1 VTHRS
6 RLNGGLLI
14 AAAGILLL
22 LPLVTTFDHLLAAW
36 AAMLGIDQPLA
47 SVAPAEVRLAA
58 GLLRSVGL
66 PAAVDGSRLLV
77 WGAAGPAAIQVT
89 WNCVGWQS
97 AVLLG
102 ISLMAGLRGRYP
114 LEARAQVV
122 LIGVLGTIVMNLLRI
137 GLVGLI
143 AAAAGTV
150 PALIAHDY
158 GGTLLMIAWLFAL
171 WTFAHRWVLPEPAGD
186 AMEAATA

>member
-1 VTHRS
+1 
-6 RLNGGLLI
+6 
-14 AAAGILLL
+14 
-22 LPLVTTFDHLLAAW
+22 
-36 AAMLGIDQPLA
+36 
-47 SVAPAEVRLAA
+47 
-58 GLLRSVGL
+58 
-66 PAAVDGSRLLV
+66 
-77 WGAAGPAAIQVT
+77 
-89 WNCVGWQS
+89 
-97 AVLLG
+97 
-102 ISLMAGLRGRYP
+102 MAGLRGRYP